1 MPHIRL
7 RQIQNATIVL
17 TNYLPELTVLN
28 GLQPV
33 KQAGDERVGTG
44 GRDVFDRGQ
53 VAFKCRSRGG

>member
-7 RQIQNATIVL
+7 RQIQNATIAL
-17 TNYLPELTVLN
+17 TNYLPGLTVLN

-44 GRDVFDRGQ
+44 GRDVFNRGQ
-53 VAFKCRSRGG
+53 VAFKCRSSG

>member
-7 RQIQNATIVL
+7 SQIQNATIAL

-33 KQAGDERVGTG
+33 MQVGDE
-44 GRDVFDRGQ
+44 
-53 VAFKCRSRGG
+53 